1 MTAWSGMPMPIL
13 VTKLFAPQRVAQA
26 VSRGALV
33 EQLNNGLARK
43 LTLVCAPAGFGKSS
57 LLGEW
62 AAGCDRPCAWVSV
75 DQGERDVQQ
84 FLAYLVAA
92 VQTVD
97 VSIGVSARAL
107 LQTTPPPSA
116 KSVLSALLNEVAED
130 LEALVLVLDDYH
142 QAACEQVDE
151 ALAYLI
157 DHLPPR
163 MHVALATRTEPALPL
178 ARFRARGQLTELRQ
192 EDLRFGVDEAAAF
205 LDQTMALKLSD
216 AHVAVLSERTE
227 GWVAGLQMAAISLQG
242 KEDPE
247 QFIQSFT
254 GSHRFLQDFLL
265 EEVLHRQ
272 SPAVQS
278 FLLRTSILDRMC
290 PELCDA
296 VMQDREGHSML
307 AYLEEANLFVV
318 PLDAE
323 RRWYRYHHLF
333 AELLRQRLAQREQ
346 AAPLLIRASEW
357 YEAQGQPVEAFQ
369 LAFAAS
375 DIDRAI
381 RLIDSDSMP
390 LYFRG
395 AMAPVVQS
403 LQALPNSLLDSHP
416 RLWVMLAWSL
426 MISGYPDQMAVKLQ
440 SAVQALQHCADDEDP
455 RDLWGQVAALKAWV
469 AVAKHDAPSIH
480 SEAQEAFEKLHP
492 HNQAARTAAHCAQ
505 GVAYQFEGNRTA
517 AKRAYEHVLSAS
529 QTTGN
534 FMFTVVATMGL
545 ASIQLAENQLH
556 AAANTYRGILQVLTD
571 PTHSVAC
578 EAHLGLARIFYEW
591 NDLDAAESHARRSS
605 KLAEPMESGAGL
617 SADAMTARVL
627 QLRNRFTE
635 ASTLLANA
643 AIAAHTRRFTS
654 RLEEIA
660 GLLVQ
665 DLVRR
670 GEHAAALELAQRH
683 KLPMAMAK
691 ALLAQGH
698 PQQALPLLVSYRARM
713 EQAGRADE
721 ELKAMVA
728 QAVVLHAM
736 GSLDEALVVLSE
748 ALLLSEPSAFVRIFV
763 DEGQAMATL
772 LTALSD
778 RGTLPDYT
786 AQLLAVW
793 ASTQAPGVDLV
804 HLQRIGVEPLSE
816 RELDILRLIQQGQSN
831 QGIGESL
838 FLSLHTVKWHN
849 QNIFDK
855 LQVKRRTEAVARALA
870 LKLLPA

>member
-1 MTAWSGMPMPIL
+1 M
-13 VTKLFAPQRVAQA
+13 
-26 VSRGALV
+26 
-33 EQLNNGLARK
+33 
-43 LTLVCAPAGFGKSS
+43 TLVCAPAGFGKSS

-62 AAGCDRPCAWVSV
+62 AAISDRPCIWVSLGP
-75 DQGERDVQQ
+75 GERDVQQ

-97 VSIGVSARAL
+97 ASIGANARAL
-107 LQTTPPPSA
+107 LQATPPPSA
-116 KSVLSALLNEVAED
+116 ESVLAALLNDVAED
-130 LEALVLVLDDYH
+130 LEAILLVLDDYH
-142 QAACEQVDE
+142 LVASEPVDE

-157 DHLPPR
+157 DHLPPQ

-178 ARFRARGQLTELRQ
+178 ARLRAQGQLTELRQ
-192 EDLRFGVDEAAAF
+192 ENLRFGPDEAAVF
-205 LDQTMALKLSD
+205 LDQTMALKLSG
-216 AHVAVLSERTE
+216 AHVAALAARTE

-242 KEDPE
+242 NRDPE
-247 QFIQSFT
+247 KFIQSFT

-272 SPAVQS
+272 TLAVQS
-278 FLLRTSILDRMC
+278 FLMRTSVLERMC

-296 VMQDREGHSML
+296 VMQDHEGHNTL
-307 AYLEEANLFVV
+307 AHLERANLFVV
-318 PLDAE
+318 SLDTE
-323 RRWYRYHHLF
+323 RRWFRYHGLF
-333 AELLRQRLAQREQ
+333 AELLRQRLAQREPT
-346 AAPLLIRASEW
+346 APLLIRASEW
-357 YEAQGQPVEAFQ
+357 HEAQGQPVEAFQ
-369 LAFAAS
+369 QALAAS

-381 RLIDSDSMP
+381 RLIDGDGMP

-403 LQALPNSLLDSHP
+403 LQGLPHSVLDRHP

-426 MISGYPDQMAVKLQ
+426 MISGYPHQMAVKLQ
-440 SAVQALQHCADDEDP
+440 GAEQALQHCADDAAT

-469 AVAKHDAPSIH
+469 AVAKHDVPSIH
-480 SEAQEAFEKLHP
+480 AQTQRAFEKMHL

-505 GVAYQFEGNRTA
+505 GVAYQFEGNHPL
-517 AKRAYEHVLSAS
+517 AKQAYEHVLAAG
-529 QTTGN
+529 QVTGN
-534 FMFTVVATMGL
+534 FMFAVVATMGQ

-556 AAANTYRGILQVLTD
+556 AAAKTYRDILQKLTD

-605 KLAEPMESGAGL
+605 QLAAPMESGAGL
-617 SADAMTARVL
+617 SADAMAARVL
-627 QLRNRFTE
+627 QVHNRFTE
-635 ASTLLANA
+635 ASALLAA
-643 AIAAHTRRFTS
+643 AASAAQTRRFTS

-660 GLLVQ
+660 GLQAQ
-665 DLVRR
+665 DLNRR
-670 GEHAAALELAQRH
+670 GEHTAALALAQRH
-683 KLPMAMAK
+683 QLVVATAR
-691 ALLAQGH
+691 ALAAQGDAAQALVLLA
-698 PQQALPLLVSYRARM
+698 PYRARM

-721 ELKAMVA
+721 VLKAMVA
-728 QAVVLHAM
+728 QTMALHAL
-736 GSLDEALVVLSE
+736 GRLDEALQVLQE
-748 ALLLSEPSAFVRIFV
+748 ALLLGEPGGFVRTFI
-763 DEGQAMATL
+763 DEGQGMAVL
-772 LTALSD
+772 LTALSE

-793 ASTQAPGVDLV
+793 GSAQAPGLELA
-804 HLQRIGVEPLSE
+804 HLRQLGVEALSE
-816 RELDILRLIQQGQSN
+816 RELDILRLIQQGHSN
-831 QGIGESL
+831 QGIGEAL

>member
-1 MTAWSGMPMPIL
+1 MPTPVL
-13 VTKLFAPQRVAQA
+13 VTKLFAPLHVQQA
-26 VSRGALV
+26 VSRRSLV
-33 EQLNNGLARK
+33 EQLNQGLARK

-62 AAGCDRPCAWVSV
+62 AADCGRPCVWVSLGP
-75 DQGERDVQQ
+75 GEQDLQQ

-97 VSIGVSARAL
+97 DSIGVSAWAL

-116 KSVLSALLNEVAED
+116 NSVLSALINEVAED
-130 LEALVLVLDDYH
+130 LEGLLLVLDDYH
-142 QAACEQVDE
+142 LVACEPVDD
-151 ALAYLI
+151 ALAHLI
-157 DHLPPR
+157 EHLPPQ
-163 MHVALATRTEPALPL
+163 MHVAVATRTEPALPL
-178 ARFRARGQLTELRQ
+178 ARLRARGQLTELRQ
-192 EDLRFGVDEAAAF
+192 EDLRFGADEAAVF
-205 LDQTMALKLSD
+205 LDQTMALKLSA
-216 AHVAVLSERTE
+216 AHVAVLAARTE
-227 GWVAGLQMAAISLQG
+227 GWVAGLQMAAISLRDN
-242 KEDPE
+242 KDPE
-247 QFIQSFT
+247 QFIRSFT

-278 FLLRTSILDRMC
+278 FLLCTSVLDRMC

-307 AYLEEANLFVV
+307 AYLEQANLFVV
-318 PLDAE
+318 PLDTE
-323 RRWYRYHHLF
+323 RRWFRYHHLF
-333 AELLRQRLAQREQ
+333 AELLRERLAQREP

-357 YEAQGQPVEAFQ
+357 YETQGQPVEAFQ
-369 LAFAAS
+369 LALSAS

-381 RLIDSDSMP
+381 RLIDGDGMP

-403 LQALPNSLLDSHP
+403 LQGLPHSVLDSHP

-426 MISGYPDQMAVKLQ
+426 MIAGYPNQMAVKLQ
-440 SAVQALQHCADDEDP
+440 SAVRALQHGADDEAT

-469 AVAKHDAPSIH
+469 AVAKHDVPSIH
-480 SEAQEAFEKLHP
+480 AEAQQAFEKLHP
-492 HNQAARTAAHCAQ
+492 NNQSVRTAAQCAQ
-505 GVAYQFEGNRTA
+505 GVAYQFEGNRRA
-517 AKRAYEHVLSAS
+517 AKQAYEHVLCAG

-534 FMFTVVATMGL
+534 FMFVVVATLGL

-556 AAANTYRGILQVLTD
+556 AAAKTYRDILQALTD

-591 NDLDAAESHARRSS
+591 NDLDAAESHARRSR
-605 KLAEPMESGAGL
+605 KLAEPMESGAVL

-627 QLRNRFTE
+627 QVRNRFTE
-635 ASTLLANA
+635 ASTLLASA

-660 GLLVQ
+660 ALQVQ
-665 DLVRR
+665 DLLRR

-683 KLPMAMAK
+683 QLPVATAK
-691 ALLAQGH
+691 ALSAQGH
-698 PQQALPLLVSYRARM
+698 AEKAMPLLVSYRARM
-713 EQAGRADE
+713 EAAGRADE
-721 ELKAMVA
+721 ALKARVA
-728 QAVVLHAM
+728 QAVVLHAR

-748 ALLLSEPSAFVRIFV
+748 ALLLGESGGFVRTFV
-763 DEGQAMATL
+763 DEGPAMATL

-793 ASTQAPGVDLV
+793 GSTQAPGADLA

-855 LQVKRRTEAVARALA
+855 LQVKRRTEAVARALV